1 MSVLSAIKQ
10 PAATRLKQF
19 LAPCNVA
26 AATFASIWCYW
37 RVCCGCR
44 ISILEYFVN
53 FRLLVLVLVTTV
65 LLQAQENVRHWWGII
80 AGWSLLDHHAG
91 MPVYE
96 GQPECGRF
104 TRGRSSGF
112 LAGIS
117 YDRRLLGWV
126 EATGRLTLW
135 QRPARLELVTDN
147 GLEAYDP
154 EQNQYVPFL
163 RRHIWQASLWYLG
176 VEVGARLY
184 PLQLLQVHA
193 PLWLRLGVDVA
204 YPAFGADYEQT
215 EEILQPRALLFPDGT
230 RRHTIA
236 RGPIADVATA
246 FGVLAALGGTIP
258 LRPRMALL
266 PEIGL
271 RYGVNSLRSSQQW
284 TVHTGFVAVGLR
296 LDLSAPPVVQPQPV
310 VSPPPPPSPPPL
322 ILSLDLPEPVRIQEA
337 VVTETFP
344 LLPYVFFDSASSDLP
359 VRYLPLIE
367 DASFSDTALPHST
380 MTIYY
385 HLLHILGKRLT
396 EDSTAVIVITGTT
409 DGREVPPSLQPALA
423 RGRAEAIAAYLRSRW
438 HVRPHQ
444 IRVTIAAS
452 PSIPSNPA
460 YPEGVVENR
469 RVELSSP
476 SSTLFAP
483 IIHERFREYI
493 VQRSQ
498 IVLRLPTL
506 PAAVQRWRVHAR
518 HGQYM
523 LGSRHGD
530 GIPPPLL
537 RLSLD
542 SAALIQ
548 RAPFLST
555 RDSLACDLELWMSD
569 GSTITATIYA
579 PVERTMSKF
588 ERRRL
593 SLVVFD
599 FDRADFSPTNREL
612 VERFILASVTPH
624 SRIRITG
631 STDRLG
637 EAAYNVQLSQ
647 ARANEAR
654 RLIERVAPS
663 ARIEEVRGI
672 GAAELF
678 DNASPEGRYYCRT
691 VTIVVE
697 TPLEESPR

>member
-1 MSVLSAIKQ
+1 MVVGAFVVRQLLLMLVCV
-10 PAATRLKQF
+10 AT
-19 LAPCNVA
+19 
-26 AATFASIWCYW
+26 
-37 RVCCGCR
+37 
-44 ISILEYFVN
+44 IL
-53 FRLLVLVLVTTV
+53 LG
-65 LLQAQENVRHWWGII
+65 AQDTVRHWWGMT
-80 AGWSLLDHHAG
+80 AGWSLLEHRGD

-96 GQPECGRF
+96 NQPECGRF
-104 TRGRSSGF
+104 TTGRSSGF
-112 LAGIS
+112 LAGIT
-117 YDRRLLGWV
+117 YDRRMAGWV
-126 EATGRLTLW
+126 EAAGRLTVW
-135 QRPARLELVTDN
+135 QRSVRLELTADN

-163 RRHIWQASLWYLG
+163 RRHIWHASLFYMG
-176 VEVGARLY
+176 VELGTRLY
-184 PLQLLQVHA
+184 PLRLLHVDF
-193 PLWLRLGVDVA
+193 PFWLRLGADVA

-215 EEILQPRALLFPDGT
+215 EEIIQPRVLLFPDGT
-230 RRHTIA
+230 RRHTLA
-236 RGPIADVATA
+236 HGAIADAATT
-246 FGVLAALGGTIP
+246 FGAIAAIGGTIP
-258 LRPRMALL
+258 LRPRMELL
-266 PEIGL
+266 PEIGM
-271 RYGVNSLRSSQQW
+271 RYGINSLRSTQQW
-284 TVHTGFVAVGLR
+284 IVHTGFLAVGLR
-296 LDLSAPPVVQPQPV
+296 LDLSAPPVVQSPPV
-310 VSPPPPPSPPPL
+310 VPPPPPPPSPPSPP
-322 ILSLDLPEPVRIQEA
+322 ILSLDSPEPVLVQEA

-344 LLPYVFFDSASSDLP
+344 LLPYVFFDSASSDVP
-359 VRYLPLIE
+359 VRYLPLI
-367 DASFSDTALPHST
+367 DDTSFADTALPHST
-380 MTIYY
+380 LTIYY
-385 HLLHILGKRLT
+385 HLLHILGKRLVG
-396 EDSTAVIVITGTT
+396 DSTAVVVVTGTT
-409 DGREVPPSLQPALA
+409 DGSEVPPSLQPALA

-483 IIHERFREYI
+483 IVHERFREYV

-518 HGQYM
+518 HGQYV

-530 GIPPPLL
+530 GMPPPLL

-542 SAALIQ
+542 SIALIQ

-555 RDSLACDLELWMSD
+555 HDSIACDLELWMSND
-569 GSTITATIYA
+569 STITATIYA

-612 VERFILASVTPH
+612 VERFILASVTPR

-637 EAAYNVQLSQ
+637 EIAYNVQLSQ
-647 ARANEAR
+647 ARANEAQ
-654 RLIERVAPS
+654 RLIERVSPS

-697 TPLEESPR
+697 TPLEEAQR